1 MQGNENQ
8 FKTFSEK
15 SKLLFIP
22 GNDNETGRRTNFY
35 DEDAGPQPQQKV
47 SEGFHLDTRKM
58 LIGVA
63 IVIGIAFSWVGSTQF
78 AQSSYSPDFNAP
90 FFVSWFTT
98 SWVLVV
104 FPVYFLRA
112 LLRGKK
118 ITQFYRESER
128 VFGSQGLHLSSLLK
142 YVGPFCLLWVIA
154 NYSYVRALGV
164 LRAADVSALFSSCN
178 AFVYLFSLIWLQERL
193 GIVQISA
200 VALCIGG
207 IVMMAYAEGFAGPN
221 VVGVILSVT
230 AAIGAALYKVWFK
243 RIVGDATLGQVSL
256 FLSCLSL
263 LSTVL
268 LWPLIVIFHYT
279 RWEEFKWE
287 DIPWKYLCG
296 NAVLGMIFNFLINF
310 GIAFTYPLFI
320 SLGTVLGIPINAVT
334 DYLFRG
340 AAFGSYKIVAA
351 FSIVIGFL
359 FMLLPKEFEETLQE
373 TFCCRKRERILN

>member
-1 MQGNENQ
+1 MLH
-8 FKTFSEK
+8 K
-15 SKLLFIP
+15 
-22 GNDNETGRRTNFY
+22 
-35 DEDAGPQPQQKV
+35 
-47 SEGFHLDTRKM
+47 FHLLGD
-58 LIGVA
+58 I
-63 IVIGIAFSWVGSTQF
+63 
-78 AQSSYSPDFNAP
+78 P
-90 FFVSWFTT
+90 
-98 SWVLVV
+98 
-104 FPVYFLRA
+104 
-112 LLRGKK
+112 
-118 ITQFYRESER
+118 REILET
-128 VFGSQGLHLSSLLK
+128 SSLWLPH
-142 YVGPFCLLWVIA
+142 GTMPRSGSSGRLPF
-154 NYSYVRALGV
+154 S
-164 LRAADVSALFSSCN
+164 F
-178 AFVYLFSLIWLQERL
+178 AF
-193 GIVQISA
+193 
-200 VALCIGG
+200 
-207 IVMMAYAEGFAGPN
+207 
-221 VVGVILSVT
+221 
-230 AAIGAALYKVWFK
+230 KVWFK

-268 LWPLIVIFHYT
+268 FWPLIVIFHYT